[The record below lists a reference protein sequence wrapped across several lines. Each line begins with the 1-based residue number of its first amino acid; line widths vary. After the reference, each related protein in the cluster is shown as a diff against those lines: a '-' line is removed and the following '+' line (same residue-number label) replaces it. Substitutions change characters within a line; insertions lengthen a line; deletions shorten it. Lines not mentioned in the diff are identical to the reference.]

1 MKTPRWL
8 ITAAAV
14 AVLALGVAACG
25 DDDAAETTT
34 TTTAVTTTA
43 GSATT
48 TTAGAPTT
56 TGAAATTTTAGG
68 GSTDPIEIEVV
79 AKDLAFDTDEITVT
93 AGQEVTLVLDNQDLS
108 ADEGHNIH
116 VRTTTN
122 DYFTAIHTAPDTS
135 EVVFTITEP
144 GTYSFFC
151 DTHSDVM
158 IGTFTVTP

>member
-1 MKTPRWL
+1 MTTPRWL
-8 ITAAAV
+8 IAAAAV

-34 TTTAVTTTA
+34 TAAVTTTA
-43 GSATT
+43 GAVTT

-56 TGAAATTTTAGG
+56 TAAGATTTMAG
-68 GSTDPIEIEVV
+68 GSTDPIEIKVI
-79 AKDLAFDTDEITVT
+79 AKDLAFNTAEITVA

-135 EVVFTITEP
+135 EVVFTINEP
-144 GTYSFFC
+144 GTYTFFC

-158 IGTFTVTP
+158 TGTFIVTP

>member
-34 TTTAVTTTA
+34 TAAVTTTA
-43 GSATT
+43 GAATT

-56 TGAAATTTTAGG
+56 TAAGATTTTAGS
-68 GSTDPIEIEVV
+68 GSTDPIEITVI
-79 AKDLAFDTDEITVT
+79 AKDIAFNVAEITVA
-93 AGQEVTLVLDNQDLS
+93 AGQEVTLILDNQDLS

-135 EVVFTITEP
+135 EVVFTINEP
-144 GTYSFFC
+144 GTYEFFC
-151 DTHSDVM
+151 DT
-158 IGTFTVTP
+158 